1 VNSSEPL
8 SPSQIFLEAFRR
20 HSAGLC
26 VVTALKADGSPTG
39 FTATSVASLSASP
52 PLASFNMSQT
62 ASSWSALKKDAKVA
76 LHFLGAES
84 LELAGIMA
92 GEASERFVGD
102 HWSSGPHGLPILKGV
117 SAWVE
122 GHVVERVEV
131 EFAGM
136 IAIRITGGELGPEQ
150 SPLAY
155 HQKAYSTTAA
165 L

>member
-1 VNSSEPL
+1 MNSSEAL

-62 ASSWSALKKDAKVA
+62 ASSWSALKKDSKLA
-76 LHFLGAES
+76 LHFLGTDS
-84 LELAGIMA
+84 LGLAQIMA

-102 HWSSGPHGLPILKGV
+102 HWSPGPHGLPILKGV

-122 GHVVERVEV
+122 AHVVERVEV

-136 IAIRITGGELGPEQ
+136 VAVRITGGELGSDQ

-155 HQKAYSTTAA
+155 HQKGYTTSTP